1 MSFNNLIITG
11 CEFLAICL
19 LIIGFINENKV
30 IRWEQ
35 KQIKKI
41 KRFIYNLIVK
51 LEG

>member
-1 MSFNNLIITG
+1 MSFNNLLLTG
-11 CEFLAICL
+11 CEILASGT
-19 LIIGFINENKV
+19 LIYLFTKENK
-30 IRWEQ
+30 IAAWEQ

>member
-1 MSFNNLIITG
+1 MSFSNLIITG
-11 CEFLAICL
+11 CEVLASVL
-19 LIIGFINENKV
+19 LIYGFIKEDKI

-35 KQIKKI
+35 RTKRKI